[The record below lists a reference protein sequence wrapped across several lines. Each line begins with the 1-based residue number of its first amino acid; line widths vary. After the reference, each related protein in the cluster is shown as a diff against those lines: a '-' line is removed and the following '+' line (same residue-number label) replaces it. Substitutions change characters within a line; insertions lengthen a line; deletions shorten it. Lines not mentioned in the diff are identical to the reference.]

1 MEVIK
6 HKVLI
11 GIDPDV
17 TKSGYARLDKNDGS
31 FILRNLTFFEL
42 YDTLLY
48 YSMAFE
54 NKITFQVEVFIEA
67 GWLNKSN
74 WHTSCKMSVALAAQ
88 IGQRTGANHET
99 GKKIV
104 EMCEY
109 LNIKYTLVKPT
120 KSKVDAKE
128 FKTLTKYEGRTNQ
141 EQRDAAMLIVGR

>member
-17 TKSGYARLDKNDGS
+17 TKSGYARLNKNDDS

-48 YSMAFE
+48 YHMKNPDCE
-54 NKITFQVEVFIEA
+54 VEVFIEA

-74 WHTSCKMSVALAAQ
+74 WHTSGKMSVALAAQ

-109 LNIKYTLVKPT
+109 LNLKYTLVKPT